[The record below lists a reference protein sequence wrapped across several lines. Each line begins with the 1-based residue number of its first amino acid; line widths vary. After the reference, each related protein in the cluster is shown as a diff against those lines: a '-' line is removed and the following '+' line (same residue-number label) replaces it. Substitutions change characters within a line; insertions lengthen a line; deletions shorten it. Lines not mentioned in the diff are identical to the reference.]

1 MLADIPV
8 EKETLNAL
16 KTMGLTDYETRA
28 YVALTSVISGTATEL
43 SEASNVPRSKIYVV
57 LKSLVKKG
65 FVEMSRGKPLQ
76 FTVIPP
82 HEVFKRSRN
91 EIKETMDKAEAEL
104 NMVYET
110 QIPNVPAPIWLVHG
124 PEKIV
129 NKELEIISRAEE
141 SLIIMAGFMFKEE
154 PPKLKEVIQKAIKR
168 GVNVRIIIM
177 PHSIVDEEMI
187 DVSQVLQNLDCDL
200 KLLQI
205 PNIKM
210 VLRDKKEMIMA
221 FSKFSGESAVS
232 KTSIGIWNQYREF
245 VETIEGMYEFVWN
258 NELFKEVKI

>member
-1 MLADIPV
+1 MADIPV
-8 EKETLNAL
+8 ENETLNAL

-76 FTVIPP
+76 FTVVPP

-91 EIKETMDKAEAEL
+91 EIMETMDKAEAEL
-104 NMVYET
+104 NVVYET

-154 PPKLKEVIQKAIKR
+154 PSKLKELIKPVIKK
-168 GVNVRIIIM
+168 GVDVRIITV
-177 PHSIVDEEMI
+177 PHSVVDD
-187 DVSQVLQNLDCDL
+187 DVIHVSPVLENVGCDL
-200 KLLQI
+200 KVLQI

-210 VLRDKKEMIMA
+210 VLRDKKEMLVA

-232 KTSIGIWNQYREF
+232 KTSIGIWNQYKEF
-245 VETIEGMYEFVWN
+245 VETIGGIYEFVWST
-258 NELFKEVKI
+258 ELFKEAQI